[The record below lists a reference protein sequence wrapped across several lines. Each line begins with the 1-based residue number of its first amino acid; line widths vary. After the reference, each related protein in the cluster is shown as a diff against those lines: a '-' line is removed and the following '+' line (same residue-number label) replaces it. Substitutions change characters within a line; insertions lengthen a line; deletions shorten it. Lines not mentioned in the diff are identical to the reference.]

1 MKERNRSM
9 KFGIYLPNFGPY
21 GDSRVLANLAQDA
34 EGSGWDGF
42 FIWDHIAEWALPMV
56 DPWVALAA
64 IAVSTQ
70 RIRIGTTVTPLPR
83 RRPWKLAREAV
94 SIDHLSG
101 GRLTLGVGIGGG
113 QIEWDHLGEQ
123 PDLKKRGAMLDEA
136 LSVLVGLWRGEPFS
150 FMGQYYQIE
159 KAHFLPKPLQQP
171 HIPIWVGGMWP
182 NKAPFRRAA
191 KWDGVF
197 PLFDVWEN
205 EAELAQLD
213 DMVHFVRKHRTNELP
228 FDIVIMGVTTDAES
242 KESVELVEQRAALG
256 ATWWLEALTPFR
268 ADKGFEDEW
277 PVEALRERVLQGPP
291 QVRYPYKEG
300 AAN

>member
-1 MKERNRSM
+1 M

-21 GDSRVLANLAQDA
+21 GDARVLANLAQDS
-34 EGSGWDGF
+34 ESSGWDGF

-64 IAVSTQ
+64 VAIRTQ
-70 RIRIGTTVTPLPR
+70 RIRIGSTVTPLPR

-101 GRLTLGVGIGGG
+101 GRLTLGVGIGAG

-136 LSVLVGLWRGEPFS
+136 LSVLVGLWSGEPFS
-150 FMGQYYQIE
+150 YAGQYYQIE
-159 KAHFLPKPLQQP
+159 KAHFLPKPLQHP
-171 HIPIWVGGMWP
+171 RIPIWVGGNWP

-213 DMVHFVRKHRTNELP
+213 DMVRFVRQHRKAEQP
-228 FDIVIMGVTTDAES
+228 FDIVSRGVTADAES
-242 KESVELVEQRAALG
+242 KEAVELVEQRAAMG
-256 ATWWLEALTPFR
+256 ATWWLECLTPYR
-268 ADKGFEDEW
+268 ADKSFEDEW
-277 PVEALRERVLQGPP
+277 PVDAMRERVLQGLP
-291 QVRYPYKEG
+291 QLPKPHKEW
-300 AAN
+300 ADPSST